1 MKTVQVSKSLWLTLF
16 AFFVA
21 SISGTPAKADVLA
34 SYDFDD
40 ITSASISTT
49 QYQTGNRLVYGATFG
64 SWDASGFN
72 AIHAIQLSG
81 SDWGG
86 AGNYAVMIYG
96 DNVITLNSG
105 FAANDLDV
113 TYYVS
118 YDLGPTVYSDPSQAT
133 QAGDTFRFSLLRED
147 DTVLVSNDVT
157 PGAWAGEQTFSREY
171 FSYTGDGSGLLRIQL
186 ESGNTLTR
194 FAGAIDNVSFWD
206 SVPSVP
212 EPSSFAYFGL
222 GGVLLMQS
230 AGRRRRAA

>member
-1 MKTVQVSKSLWLTLF
+1 MKTSQVSKSLVLALF
-16 AFFVA
+16 AFFVTA
-21 SISGTPAKADVLA
+21 IPGTPAKAGTLA

-64 SWDASGFN
+64 SWDRSGFN

-105 FAANDLDV
+105 FAANDLGV
-113 TYYVS
+113 TYYAS

-133 QAGDTFRFSLLRED
+133 QAGDTFRFNLLREN
-147 DTVLVSNDVT
+147 DTVLASNDVT
-157 PGAWAGEQTFSREY
+157 PGAWNGEQTFNREY

-206 SVPSVP
+206 SIPSVP
-212 EPSSFAYFGL
+212 EPSSFACLGF
-222 GGVLLMQS
+222 GGVLLML
-230 AGRRRRAA
+230 AAIRRRRVA

>member
-1 MKTVQVSKSLWLTLF
+1 MKTLQVSKSLVLTLF
-16 AFFVA
+16 ALFA
-21 SISGTPAKADVLA
+21 AAILGAPAKANVLA

-49 QYQTGNRLVYGATFG
+49 QYETGNRLVYGATFG
-64 SWDASGFN
+64 SWDRSGFN

-113 TYYVS
+113 TYYAS

-133 QAGDTFRFSLLRED
+133 QAGDTFRFSLLRDD
-147 DTVLVSNDVT
+147 DTVLASNDVT
-157 PGAWAGEQTFSREY
+157 PGAWSGEQTFSREY

-206 SVPSVP
+206 SIPSVP
-212 EPSSFAYFGL
+212 EPSSFVCLGFGGL
-222 GGVLLMQS
+222 FLMM
-230 AGRRRRAA
+230 AAVRRRRVA